1 MIERPKW
8 IGLRP
13 MSVIM
18 TSRAA
23 KPMSLIASCLC
34 LTMVQRHAAW
44 ATTEE
49 SRCPVIGSVYR
60 PNPDDPTHSFVYRL
74 KIEGTSL
81 ADDPTQSDQTW
92 HFQLLDR
99 HSKKKIAD
107 SILREGCPTGG
118 LCTIIPPDGPT
129 DDIYSVIVE
138 LTDKLRRV
146 PDFSAPRV
154 IILPGFEDMDW
165 HIGHDL
171 GADGSV
177 YGKVVWTR
185 VSCGR

>member
-8 IGLRP
+8 KGSRP

-18 TSRAA
+18 ASRAA

-34 LTMVQRHAAW
+34 LTMVQRHAGW
-44 ATTEE
+44 AATEE

-60 PNPDDPTHSFVYRL
+60 PNPDDLTHSFVYRL

-99 HSKKKIAD
+99 HGKGKIAD
-107 SILREGCPTGG
+107 SILSESCPTRG
-118 LCTIIPPDGPT
+118 LCTIIPPDGPA
-129 DDIYSVIVE
+129 DDIYSVIVK
-138 LTDKLRRV
+138 LTERLDKISDL
-146 PDFSAPRV
+146 SAPG
-154 IILPGFEDMDW
+154 ILILPGFEERDW
-165 HIGHDL
+165 HVGHTL

-177 YGKVVWTR
+177 FRKVVWIR
-185 VSCGR
+185 ISCGS